1 MKTSII
7 FLLALPLAL
16 LFSCSS
22 GRKSKKSAI
31 LNSGFL
37 EVASSAVTHN
47 TIITVHPNGNDDTDN
62 LYAAFNRDILR
73 KVGFEKE

>member
-22 GRKSKKSAI
+22 GRKSKKSAT

-37 EVASSAVTHN
+37 EVTSSSVTHKI
-47 TIITVHPNGNDDTDN
+47 IITVHPNGNDDTDN